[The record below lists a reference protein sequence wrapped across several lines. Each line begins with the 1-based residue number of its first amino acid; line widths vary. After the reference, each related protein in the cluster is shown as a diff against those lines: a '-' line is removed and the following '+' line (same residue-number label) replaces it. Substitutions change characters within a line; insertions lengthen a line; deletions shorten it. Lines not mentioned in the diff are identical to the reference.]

1 MRPETRALIPL
12 ALALLAATLVGCAG
26 SPDYRRP
33 VIEVPAQFREAALFK
48 LAGPA
53 AQIPQAWWQLF
64 GDEVLNGLQSEMSAG
79 NENLRAAL
87 AQYRAASAALDASR
101 APLLPTV
108 GTSVSASRGRSPTAP
123 ASSTIYTPAA
133 TASWEADL
141 WGRLGAQ
148 VDSARARLEASEF
161 DLAAVRLSLQ
171 ATLAQTY
178 LGMRAAEA
186 QIALLDNT
194 VKAYQRS
201 LEMTQDRYRVGVVSA
216 TDVAQAQTQLKSAQA
231 QAAEAQG
238 SRALLE
244 HAIAVL
250 LGRPPASLVLAE
262 NSKLPDLPNPPTQVP
277 AELLRRRPDIAAA
290 ERRVAA
296 ANAQV
301 GLAQTAFFPSVTL
314 SANANYRASGLADL
328 ISAPHL
334 FWSLGP
340 SLALTAFDGGARRA
354 AVEGAQAALE
364 QTAAAYRQTVLTAM
378 QEVEDN
384 LALAAALHRQT
395 QLLEESLVEAR
406 RALELTLNQYRAGTV
421 SYLNV
426 VAAQTTALSVERA
439 LLDARSRQLSATNQL
454 LKNLAGDWR

>member
-1 MRPETRALIPL
+1 
-12 ALALLAATLVGCAG
+12 
-26 SPDYRRP
+26 
-33 VIEVPAQFREAALFK
+33 
-48 LAGPA
+48 
-53 AQIPQAWWQLF
+53 
-64 GDEVLNGLQSEMSAG
+64 MSAG

-101 APLLPTV
+101 TPLLPTV

-133 TASWEADL
+133 TVSWEADL

-148 VDSARARLEASEF
+148 VESARARLEASEF

-171 ATLAQTY
+171 ATLAQAY

-250 LGRPPASLVLAE
+250 LGRPLRHWYWLQTRSCPIC
-262 NSKLPDLPNPPTQVP
+262 PT
-277 AELLRRRPDIAAA
+277 RPRKCRQSCCD
-290 ERRVAA
+290 
-296 ANAQV
+296 V
-301 GLAQTAFFPSVTL
+301 GPT
-314 SANANYRASGLADL
+314 
-328 ISAPHL
+328 
-334 FWSLGP
+334 
-340 SLALTAFDGGARRA
+340 
-354 AVEGAQAALE
+354 
-364 QTAAAYRQTVLTAM
+364 
-378 QEVEDN
+378 
-384 LALAAALHRQT
+384 
-395 QLLEESLVEAR
+395 
-406 RALELTLNQYRAGTV
+406 
-421 SYLNV
+421 
-426 VAAQTTALSVERA
+426 
-439 LLDARSRQLSATNQL
+439 
-454 LKNLAGDWR
+454 